1 MDDELTRTP
10 QWEVLFLLLP
20 DSLLLDWAGPAEAL
34 RMANKACMARGSTA
48 PFRLRFISPN
58 ASTCSSVGV
67 VVSGLEAL
75 PQSFTVPSW
84 VVVVGQPGALVSV
97 GGEPM
102 RAALHWLRG
111 LRLLTGQLELITVC
125 AGAVIAAH
133 AGLLA
138 HRQVT
143 THHHHLEELQAI
155 EPACRVLA
163 NRVLVQDGPVSSS
176 AGITTGVDLF
186 LHRIAQVCGAAIAA
200 QVAQTMVVA
209 MRRGPQDPALSP
221 FLAHRNHLHAAVHRI
236 QDALSH
242 APAQPWTVPAM
253 ADVGHTSARHL
264 ARLFVEHA
272 GITPLEYLRKIRLAS
287 AQAALQSGRN
297 VTQAAELAGFS
308 SDTQLRRAWRHF
320 GLGGTPSQ
328 AASDGG

>member
-1 MDDELTRTP
+1 MDEELTRTP
-10 QWEVLFLLLP
+10 QWDVLFLLLP
-20 DSLLLDWAGPAEAL
+20 DSLILDWAGPAEAL
-34 RMANKACMARGSTA
+34 RMANTACVAQGTAA

-58 ASTCSSVGV
+58 PSTRSSVGV
-67 VVSGLEAL
+67 AVSGLEAL
-75 PQSFTVPSW
+75 PPSFAVPTW
-84 VVVVGQPGALVSV
+84 IVVVGQPGAVVSV
-97 GGEPM
+97 DGEPM

-111 LRLLTGQLELITVC
+111 LRLLPGQLELMTVC

-200 QVAQTMVVA
+200 EVAQNMVVA

-242 APAQPWTVPAM
+242 APAQPWTVPDM
-253 ADVGHTSARHL
+253 AALGYTSPRHL

-272 GITPLEYLRKIRLAS
+272 GITPLDYLRKIRLAT

-297 VTQAAELAGFS
+297 VTQAAALAGFS
-308 SDTQLRRAWRHF
+308 SDTQLRRAWKHF
-320 GLGGTPSQ
+320 GLVGTPSQ
-328 AASDGG
+328 AGGEQD